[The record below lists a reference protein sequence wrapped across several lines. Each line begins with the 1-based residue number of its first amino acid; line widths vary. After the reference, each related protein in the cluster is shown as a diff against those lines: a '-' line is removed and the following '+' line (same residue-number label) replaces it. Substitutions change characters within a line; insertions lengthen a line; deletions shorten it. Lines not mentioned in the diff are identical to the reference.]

1 MFTNYAKRRYSA
13 KQKCISILTI
23 SSIDPLEQYIH
34 KTIQTINKTKS
45 EILPFCLVSKMFD
58 IDKSNIAFM

>member
-13 KQKCISILTI
+13 KQKCISILII

-34 KTIQTINKTKS
+34 KTISAIDKTIS
-45 EILPFCLVSKMFD
+45 EIVYIEIFD
-58 IDKSNIAFM
+58 IDKCNIAFM

>member
-23 SSIDPLEQYIH
+23 TSIDPLEQYIH
-34 KTIQTINKTKS
+34 KTIQTINKIKS
-45 EILPFCLVSKMFD
+45 EIPFCLVSKMFD